1 MATFKPRLNDVGMQG
16 NPKWYSKN
24 PFFIAGYGLP
34 NCTCYA
40 WGRFWEIN
48 GEPPNTLSTGNAN
61 TWFERSHGF
70 LKGQTPQLG
79 AIVCWDY
86 WTNSGH
92 YGHVAIVEKIYSDGS
107 FLVSESGYSAQWYFK
122 TEKSDANG
130 FLSWMY
136 GYSGLKLQG
145 FIYASNITG
154 DGSEYHWRSITQY
167 QSDYLNDDTI
177 NNCYCAAGEWLNY
190 GWTLQAICGIL
201 GNAIYES
208 FCSADL
214 YEQGASLPYQGYGIL
229 QWTPYTTLQSWLT
242 QNYPTW
248 QTDLD
253 VNGKG
258 QCARLKYELDNGL
271 EWYPDPP
278 FMGQYAPVHLTFDEF
293 VHSTLDP
300 QVLAEVFM
308 YDYERP
314 GTGYEQTIARRRGFA
329 LAIYMIFTGNP
340 PGTII
345 TPTDK
350 KKPKKM
356 PVWMMLK
363 YHTKRRM

>member
-1 MATFKPRLNDVGMQG
+1 MATFKPRLNDDGMQG
-16 NPKWYSKN
+16 NPKWYSQN
-24 PFFIAGYGLP
+24 PFSIAGYGLP

-86 WTNSGH
+86 WSNSGH

-122 TEKSDANG
+122 TEKSDTNG

-145 FIYASNITG
+145 FIYASNISG
-154 DGSEYHWRSITQY
+154 LGSEYHWISITQY
-167 QSDYLNDDTI
+167 LSDYLNDDTI
-177 NNCYCAAGEWLNY
+177 NNCYCVAGNLLNY

-201 GNAIYES
+201 GNAIQES
-208 FCSADL
+208 FCSADM
-214 YEQGASLPYQGYGIL
+214 YELNATPPRQGYGIL
-229 QWTPYTTLQSWLT
+229 QWTPYADLQAWMDRE
-242 QNYPTW
+242 YPTW
-248 QTDLD
+248 RTDLD
-253 VNGKG
+253 VNGNA
-258 QCARLKYELDNGL
+258 QCARIKYEYDNGL
-271 EWYPDPP
+271 QYYPSSYSPE
-278 FMGQYAPVHLTFDEF
+278 YLTWSTY
-293 VHSTLDP
+293 VTSTLDP
-300 QVLAEVFM
+300 RTLAECFM
-308 YDYERP
+308 WDYERP
-314 GTGYEQTIARRRGFA
+314 QYEYAVSSLANRKAFA

-356 PVWMMLK
+356 PVWMMIK
-363 YHTKRRM
+363 YHTRRSL